1 MKIHIIG
8 CSGCGKT
15 YLAKQLS
22 EKYGIPHF
30 DLDDIF
36 WDNSSSCYGVKR
48 PLEERTALLS
58 DILMNDNWIIEGVYY
73 SWCGE
78 IFANADVI
86 YFLDTPKLVYKWR
99 IVRRFINRKLGIE
112 KGDKESLKSVI
123 SLLKWTDKFQKVNR
137 KEIEDILAGYE
148 DKTVWVSSKSEVTE
162 IINRCK

>member
-15 YLAKQLS
+15 YLAKKLS

-48 PLEERTALLS
+48 PIEERTALLS
-58 DILMNDNWIIEGVYY
+58 DILTNDRWIIEGVYY

-78 IFANADVI
+78 IFEKADII
-86 YFLDTPKLVYKWR
+86 YFLDTPKYVYKWR
-99 IVRRFINRKLGIE
+99 IVKRFIKRKLGIE

-137 KEIEDILAGYE
+137 KEIENILTGYE
-148 DKTVWVSSKSEVTE
+148 NKTVWVSSKSEVRE

>member
-15 YLAKQLS
+15 YLAKKLS

-48 PLEERTALLS
+48 PIEERTALLS
-58 DILMNDNWIIEGVYY
+58 DILTNDRWIIEGVYY

-78 IFANADVI
+78 IFEKADII
-86 YFLDTPKLVYKWR
+86 YFLDTPKYVYKWR
-99 IVRRFINRKLGIE
+99 IVKRFIKRKLGIE

-137 KEIEDILAGYE
+137 KEIENILARYE
-148 DKTVWVSSKSEVTE
+148 NKTVWVRSKKDIRG
-162 IINRCK
+162 II

>member
-15 YLAKQLS
+15 YLAKKLS

-48 PLEERTALLS
+48 PIEERTALLS
-58 DILMNDNWIIEGVYY
+58 DILTNDRWIIEGVYY

-78 IFANADVI
+78 IFEKADII
-86 YFLDTPKLVYKWR
+86 YFLDTPKYVYKWR
-99 IVRRFINRKLGIE
+99 IVKRFIKRKLGIE

-137 KEIEDILAGYE
+137 KEIENILTGYE
-148 DKTVWVSSKSEVTE
+148 NKTVWVSSKSEVTE